1 METPSAPDP
10 NFPAEDL
17 VKTID
22 EGIQQSVVN
31 NLVRLADLS
40 ILVLG
45 KTAQDPEIENTL
57 SHVRAIVSTTSI
69 FAELFHSASTDTL
82 TRRELDQKLL
92 RWLEVSDK
100 AGFEKLLNGLP
111 DSTKSYVQ
119 RFATLDLEA
128 GETLPVDYFKRPMNP
143 VSAAGN
149 EDSCSGD
156 VPESSWDG

>member
-1 METPSAPDP
+1 MNPRIHSQQPRPPSRPINP
-10 NFPAEDL
+10 RPRQNRPRSEIRYP
-17 VKTID
+17 TS
-22 EGIQQSVVN
+22 GPSHPPQ
-31 NLVRLADLS
+31 AD
-40 ILVLG
+40 
-45 KTAQDPEIENTL
+45 
-57 SHVRAIVSTTSI
+57 
-69 FAELFHSASTDTL
+69 LFHSASMDTL

-92 RWLEVSDK
+92 RWLESSDK
-100 AGFEKLLNGLP
+100 AGFEKLFNGLS

-156 VPESSWDG
+156 VPESSWDVFQCR